1 MIPISGVVFKTP
13 IFDSRVERETGGALR
28 RPTLT
33 PATKSKEAEEIM

>member
-1 MIPISGVVFKTP
+1 MISSYGVVFKTP
-13 IFDSRVERETGGALR
+13 FDSRVERENGGALR